1 MALQFLSEVGVYV
14 PRRDAVKFTA
24 MTSAS
29 SHIACY
35 TTRSALAAIGCTVGD
50 SPIELLERAQ
60 ENRLSIEIA
69 AMIKYRRSTA
79 KPRSLDIGGDDLD
92 GL

>member
-1 MALQFLSEVGVYV
+1 MALEFLAEVGVYM

-24 MTSAS
+24 LTPS
-29 SHIACY
+29 SHIECY
-35 TTRSALAAIGCTVGD
+35 TTRSALTAIGCTVSD
-50 SPIELLERAQ
+50 SPGEIVKRFQ

-69 AMIKYRRSTA
+69 ALIKYRRSTRQP
-79 KPRSLDIGGDDLD
+79 KSLEIAREDLD